1 MSQQIKT
8 YIQLQ
13 VNNRDRFT
21 VFFRAFF
28 IIPVAIFAGSF
39 ADSSSSGNSINS
51 HFSSNSFFAGVF
63 ILPVVLTLLFRG
75 VYPSYVLQFNK
86 AILALS
92 LRIGAYFLLLT
103 DDYPSIEANEKIGI
117 EFPDIQGGKTL
128 SRGLPLVKWLLAIPL
143 YIVGVVYGVYAI
155 MLTILAWFTI
165 VITGAYPEWCAQG
178 VIGTIAY
185 WNRVTGYAFALV
197 TDEYPSF
204 SL

>member
-21 VFFRAFF
+21 VFFRALF

-39 ADSSSSGNSINS
+39 AGGSSSDHSYNS
-51 HFSSNSFFAGVF
+51 HFSSNFYFAGVF
-63 ILPVVLTLLFRG
+63 VLPVVLTLLFRG

-143 YIVGVVYGVYAI
+143 YIVGIIYGVYAI

-165 VITGAYPEWCAQG
+165 VITGAYPEWCAEG

>member
-28 IIPVAIFAGSF
+28 IIPVAIL
-39 ADSSSSGNSINS
+39 ADSFSGYPSEKS
-51 HFSSNSFFAGVF
+51 YMAGIF
-63 ILPVVLTLLFRG
+63 IFPVVLTLLFRG
-75 VYPSYVLQFNK
+75 VYPSYVYQFNK

-103 DDYPSIEANEKIGI
+103 DDYPSIEANEKIGV

-128 SRGLPLVKWLLAIPL
+128 NRGLPLVKWLLAIPL
-143 YIVGVVYGVYAI
+143 YIVGVVYAVYAI

-165 VITGAYPEWCAQG
+165 VITGAYPE
-178 VIGTIAY
+178 
-185 WNRVTGYAFALV
+185 
-197 TDEYPSF
+197 
-204 SL
+204 

>member
-28 IIPVAIFAGSF
+28 IIPVAILASSF
-39 ADSSSSGNSINS
+39 GGYSSSKSYM
-51 HFSSNSFFAGVF
+51 AGVF
-63 ILPVVLTLLFRG
+63 IVPVVLTLLFRG

-92 LRIGAYFLLLT
+92 IRICAYFLLLT

-117 EFPDIQGGKTL
+117 EFPEIQGGKIL
-128 SRGLPLVKWLLAIPL
+128 SRGLPLVKWFLAIPL
-143 YIVGVVYGVYAI
+143 YIVGAVYAVYAI

-165 VITGAYPEWCAQG
+165 VITGAYPEWCAEG

-185 WNRVTGYAFALV
+185 WNRVNGYAFVLV

>member
-1 MSQQIKT
+1 MGQQIKT

-21 VFFRAFF
+21 VFFRVFF
-28 IIPVAIFAGSF
+28 IIPVAIL
-39 ADSSSSGNSINS
+39 ADSFGGYTSTKSYM
-51 HFSSNSFFAGVF
+51 AGVF
-63 ILPVVLTLLFRG
+63 VFPVVLTLLFRG
-75 VYPSYVLQFNK
+75 VYPSYVYQFNK
-86 AILALS
+86 ALVGLS

-103 DDYPSIEANEKIGI
+103 DDYPTIEANEKIGV

-143 YIVGVVYGVYAI
+143 YIVGVVYAVYAM

-165 VITGAYPEWCAQG
+165 VITGAYPEWCAEG

-185 WNRVTGYAFALV
+185 WNRVNGYAFVLV

>member
-28 IIPVAIFAGSF
+28 IIPVAIFASSF
-39 ADSSSSGNSINS
+39 SGGSSSSDSFGT
-51 HFSSNSFFAGVF
+51 HFSSNSYFAGIF
-63 ILPVVLTLLFRG
+63 IVPVVLTLLFRG

-86 AILALS
+86 ALLSLS

-103 DDYPSIEANEKIGI
+103 DEYPSIEANEKIGV
-117 EFPDIQGGKTL
+117 EFPEIQGGKTL
-128 SRGLPLVKWLLAIPL
+128 NRGLPLVKWILAIPL
-143 YIVGVVYGVYAI
+143 YVVGVVYGVYAI

-165 VITGAYPEWCAQG
+165 VITGAYPEWCAEG
-178 VIGTIAY
+178 VIGTVAY
-185 WNRVTGYAFALV
+185 WNRVMGYAFVLV